1 MKPLHA
7 ARLLA
12 LSIGLAA
19 CAAHAQNTPLPAA
32 AEVSVGLYAA
42 FGERAGIAAL
52 MDDFVV
58 RLKADKRTAPYF
70 EKSNMPELARG
81 LTEQLCMLS
90 GGPCKYTGASMK
102 KAHDDLDI
110 RRRDFNAL
118 VEVLQDSMDAKGIPF
133 STQNRM
139 LALLA
144 PMHRDEVTKP

>member
-1 MKPLHA
+1 MKQMLI

-12 LSIGLAA
+12 TAITLAA
-19 CAAHAQNTPLPAA
+19 VNAQAQGTATAEAPA
-32 AEVSVGLYAA
+32 GLYAA
-42 FGERAGIAAL
+42 FGERAGISAL
-52 MDDFVV
+52 MDDFVL
-58 RLKADKRTAPYF
+58 RLKADLRTAPFF

-144 PMHRDEVTKP
+144 PMHRDVVTKP